1 MNNNNN
7 EKYIYN
13 NSSFEECILT
23 NIFYSG
29 PQYRPPTR
37 LNFPCFLSLKLLNN
51 SWKVL
56 KMLLENQNENQN

>member
-37 LNFPCFLSLKLLNN
+37 LNFPGFLSLKLLKN
-51 SWKVL
+51 S
-56 KMLLENQNENQN
+56 